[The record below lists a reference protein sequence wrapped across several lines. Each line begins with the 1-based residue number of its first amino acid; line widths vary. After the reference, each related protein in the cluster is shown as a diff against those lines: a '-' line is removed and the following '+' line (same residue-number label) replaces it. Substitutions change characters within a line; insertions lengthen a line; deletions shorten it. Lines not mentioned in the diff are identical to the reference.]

1 MTKMAPETREETKAD
16 RDVRRRYDR
25 AARFYDRQT
34 ALMERITFGRLR
46 KQLWSRIPAGRVLE
60 IGVGTGANLPF
71 YPDGAEVTAVDTSE
85 RMLERANKKAHALG
99 VDVQLVHMDAQQL
112 GFEDESFDAVV
123 ATCVFCSVPD
133 PVLGLREA
141 KRVLRPGGKLVLIE
155 HVRAENRI
163 AGKLMDWL
171 NPLMVRM
178 SGANINRRTVE
189 NVRAAG
195 FEDMTVESHRGIVR
209 VMEATKDV

>member
-1 MTKMAPETREETKAD
+1 MTKAAPETREETNAD
-16 RDVRRRYDR
+16 RDVQRRYDR
-25 AARFYDRQT
+25 AARFYDRRT
-34 ALMERITFGRLR
+34 ALMERFTFGRLR
-46 KQLWSRIPAGRVLE
+46 KKLWSRVPTGRVLE

-71 YPDGAEVTAVDTSE
+71 YPDGAEVTAVDISE

-99 VDVQLVHMDAQQL
+99 VDVQLVQMDAQQL
-112 GFEDESFDAVV
+112 EFEDESFDAVV

-133 PVLGLREA
+133 PVLGLTEA
-141 KRVLRPGGKLVLIE
+141 KRVLRPGGKLFLME

-163 AGKLMDWL
+163 AGKLMDSL

-189 NVRAAG
+189 NVWAVG
-195 FEDMTVESHRGIVR
+195 FKDMTVESHRGIVR
-209 VMEATKDV
+209 VIEAPKDV